1 MHLNFEIAPEWY
13 DLIYGKAIFP
23 DLDNLRYDIK
33 DLLQQ
38 YKEGQ
43 IAQKFLKQKAIA
55 FKK

>member
-1 MHLNFEIAPEWY
+1 MHLDFEIAPEWY

-43 IAQKFLKQKAIA
+43 IA
-55 FKK
+55 